1 MESIYTDIIDFL
13 INLPPFSSKLVIQMV
28 DELILIKLR
37 NKEIN
42 LTKKEFYE
50 QYISIKNRL
59 HSYVYNNFNN
69 FDILKNLEIVVGHG
83 NFNRYLPS
91 FVVEVD

>member
-13 INLPPFSSKLVIQMV
+13 SNLPPFSLKLVIQMV

-37 NKEIN
+37 NMEIN

-50 QYISIKNRL
+50 QYVNIKNRL
-59 HSYVYNNFNN
+59 YSYVYNNFNN
-69 FDILKNLEIVVGHG
+69 FDILKNLEIVVDPG
-83 NFNRYLPS
+83 NFNR
-91 FVVEVD
+91 